1 MPTKGTAT
9 SCSPQAACSCGR
21 WLQDDALFDHY
32 RHTLEEL
39 GKQPGTLALIFGK
52 AQNKFREA
60 KRPRTL
66 QRVEPDVGSAA
77 WQIFPMRA

>member
-66 QRVEPDVGSAA
+66 QRVEPDVASTAS
-77 WQIFPMRA
+77 